1 MVWQKMSP
9 PHALAADITGWQTP
23 SCPQS
28 LINLATRLNEGRE
41 SEKTNFHLPHM
52 NLAWPVF
59 KGWWWPLSI
68 FRGPPTPTAT
78 EPVHKPRVAW
88 PVLSRSSQKGE
99 KQYRGG
105 SKCVLSPH
113 QPLALS

>member
-1 MVWQKMSP
+1 MSP
-9 PHALAADITGWQTP
+9 SHILAADITGLQMS

-41 SEKTNFHLPHM
+41 SEKTNFNLPHK

-68 FRGPPTPTAT
+68 FR
-78 EPVHKPRVAW
+78 
-88 PVLSRSSQKGE
+88 E
-99 KQYRGG
+99 KQYTGG
-105 SKCVLSPH
+105 SKCVLSPQ